1 MKHYLQGNKIV
12 IAFFLFM
19 AISYSVIAQTGTIS
33 GRIFDEQNLAL
44 VAKMKPLP
52 YPEQQSILGTLLFL
66 MKLRD

>member
-33 GRIFDEQNLAL
+33 GRILDEQNLAL
-44 VAKMKPLP
+44 PAKTKLLP
-52 YPEQQSILGTLLFL
+52 CPAQQSIRGMPLFL
-66 MKLRD
+66 MKPRS